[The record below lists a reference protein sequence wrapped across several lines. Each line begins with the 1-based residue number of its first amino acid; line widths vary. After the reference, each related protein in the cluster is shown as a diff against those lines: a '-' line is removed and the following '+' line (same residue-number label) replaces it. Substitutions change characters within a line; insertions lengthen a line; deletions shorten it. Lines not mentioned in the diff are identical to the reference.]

1 MPQQQDTDRSRNIEE
16 SEECD
21 DTLRELAG
29 IACHPDSTINADTW
43 VKAAE
48 FVPGQES
55 EECDDTLRELAG
67 IACHPD
73 STICADTWVKAAEFV
88 PGQLWQSMGK

>member
-1 MPQQQDTDRSRNIEE
+1 MWSVDRLGPPNHNVLSLEQQMPQQQDTDRRSKSIEE

-21 DTLRELAG
+21 DTLSELAG

-48 FVPGQES
+48 FVPGQ
-55 EECDDTLRELAG
+55 
-67 IACHPD
+67 
-73 STICADTWVKAAEFV
+73 
-88 PGQLWQSMGK
+88 LWQSLGK